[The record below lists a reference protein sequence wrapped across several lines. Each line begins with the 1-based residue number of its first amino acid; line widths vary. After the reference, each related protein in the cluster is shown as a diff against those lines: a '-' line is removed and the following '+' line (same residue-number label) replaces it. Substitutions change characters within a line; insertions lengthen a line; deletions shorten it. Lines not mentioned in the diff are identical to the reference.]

1 MSVVFTAFH
10 VSVEPQWEWRTFV
23 VAVLD
28 LSALVNGLLSN
39 TGAISET
46 GTINCRLTSGPG
58 VCKGEA
64 WALLFV
70 GQLAWKQLSVKPG
83 HQRPYS
89 ATRAFPHHCVCISVL
104 SHRWRASA
112 PNAPQSAFIWARK
125 SVRSPANWTACM
137 VTWWSQNLSQIAGVM
152 F

>member
-10 VSVEPQWEWRTFV
+10 VSVELQWEWRTFV

-39 TGAISET
+39 TGAISKT

-64 WALLFV
+64 
-70 GQLAWKQLSVKPG
+70 
-83 HQRPYS
+83 
-89 ATRAFPHHCVCISVL
+89 
-104 SHRWRASA
+104 
-112 PNAPQSAFIWARK
+112 
-125 SVRSPANWTACM
+125 
-137 VTWWSQNLSQIAGVM
+137 
-152 F
+152 